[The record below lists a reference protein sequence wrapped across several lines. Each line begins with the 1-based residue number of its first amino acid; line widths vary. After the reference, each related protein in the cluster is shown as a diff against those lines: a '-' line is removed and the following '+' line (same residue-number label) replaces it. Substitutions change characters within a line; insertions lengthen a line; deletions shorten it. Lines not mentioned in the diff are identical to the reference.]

1 MKIYI
6 ITFRSITPAQR
17 AEKLFRRVGYE
28 CSIRRTP
35 RWMEE
40 QGCGYSL
47 RVKSVDAEG
56 CIGLLRSNGL
66 PFRKIYLQEKNGST
80 QEIAL

>member
-1 MKIYI
+1 MKNYI
-6 ITFRSITPAQR
+6 ITFRSVTPAQR
-17 AEKLFRRVGYE
+17 AEKLLRRVGFE

-47 RVKSVDAEG
+47 RVQAADAEG
-56 CIGLLRSNGL
+56 CIGALRSNGL
-66 PFRKIYLQEKNGST
+66 PFRKIYLQEDNGIT
-80 QEIAL
+80 QELKV